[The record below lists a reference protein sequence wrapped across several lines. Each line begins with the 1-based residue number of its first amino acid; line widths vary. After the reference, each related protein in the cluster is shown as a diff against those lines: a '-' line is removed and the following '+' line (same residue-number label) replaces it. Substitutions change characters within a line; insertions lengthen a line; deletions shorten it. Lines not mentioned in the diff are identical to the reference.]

1 MDYKFIKTE
10 YIESVSGGD
19 FEIVLEL
26 VTMFK
31 EQMGEI
37 SLEMKNLLHKNDYYT
52 LGLMAH
58 KAKSSVAIMGMTDL
72 AAMLK
77 TFELQ
82 AKESQE
88 KEKYE
93 MYISRF
99 EQETRCA
106 VEELENYVSN
116 LK

>member
-1 MDYKFIKTE
+1 
-10 YIESVSGGD
+10 
-19 FEIVLEL
+19 
-26 VTMFK
+26 
-31 EQMGEI
+31 
-37 SLEMKNLLHKNDYYT
+37 
-52 LGLMAH
+52 
-58 KAKSSVAIMGMTDL
+58 MGMSDL

-88 KEKYE
+88 KDKYE

-99 EQETRCA
+99 EQDTLGA
-106 VEELENYVSN
+106 VEELENFVSN